1 MKSSVAC
8 ILGVRKWKLSSEL
21 SRADPGLALNF
32 PANAGIAFF
41 VLAGLPVSQHV
52 QYPMPC
58 VFLMIKMVSLRNGN
72 LQTNMTGHIYPL
84 EEIEAGRLLGSL
96 RWAVVNIMVCSS
108 LTPSAAA
115 LPVLNSC
122 FPLTVK
128 V

>member
-1 MKSSVAC
+1 MAC

-21 SRADPGLALNF
+21 GRADPGLALNF
-32 PANAGIAFF
+32 PANAGIVFF
-41 VLAGLPVSQHV
+41 VLAGLPVSHV

-58 VFLMIKMVSLRNGN
+58 VFLMIKMVSLRNGS

-96 RWAVVNIMVCSS
+96 RWAVVNTMVCSS